1 MDPYLHPSVLQTK
14 ILQPPILEK
23 SQYKHISMELC
34 MAPWWTN
41 IQEESTKSHKLVCA
55 LESTNWVSVKE
66 ELEKHADMQI

>member
-1 MDPYLHPSVLQTK
+1 
-14 ILQPPILEK
+14 
-23 SQYKHISMELC
+23 